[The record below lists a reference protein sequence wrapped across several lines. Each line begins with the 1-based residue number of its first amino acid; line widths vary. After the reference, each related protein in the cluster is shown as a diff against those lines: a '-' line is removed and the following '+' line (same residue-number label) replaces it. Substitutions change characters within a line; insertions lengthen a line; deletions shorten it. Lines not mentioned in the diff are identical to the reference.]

1 MIGAVVAVSILS
13 AGQHCGYGG
22 YATTYQ
28 NYAYQGYYPTY
39 SYGYN
44 YVQPTYYHAPY
55 VQKQVITK
63 FVEVVPSSTY
73 SALGSEYVRAEK
85 KAEEVQGLREQLAEL
100 KGIVTTLSQVQAQP
114 APAPTIVQQQ
124 PAPPPAPVYAQA
136 QSPQPQLQPIY
147 PQPQTPSKGFQS
159 IAPAP
164 PIYPAKSPPSTQ
176 APPPPLDPAGFSGA
190 SAGPTAVVSGTS
202 LQRCAGCHTG
212 SNPSGFVIFDAPGR
226 LRADLGA
233 DDWALMEDQITTGQM
248 PKGQPFSLAELAS
261 FMKEKSAALA
271 GVSSP
276 VAAVSP
282 RNPF

>member
-13 AGQHCGYGG
+13 AGQQCGYGG

-44 YVQPTYYHAPY
+44 YVQPTYYQAPY
-55 VQKQVITK
+55 VQKQVVTK
-63 FVEVVPSSTY
+63 FVEVVPASTY

-100 KGIVTTLSQVQAQP
+100 KGIVTTLSQVPPQ
-114 APAPTIVQQQ
+114 PAPTIVQQ
-124 PAPPPAPVYAQA
+124 PAPQPAPVYAQA
-136 QSPQPQLQPIY
+136 QAAPAPAPAVPPLY
-147 PQPQTPSKGFQS
+147 PQPQTPAKGFQS
-159 IAPAP
+159 VAPAP
-164 PIYPAKSPPSTQ
+164 PYLAAPSPSTQ
-176 APPPPLDPAGFSGA
+176 APPPPLLPPAGFSGPT
-190 SAGPTAVVSGTS
+190 AGPTAVVSGAS

-226 LRADLGA
+226 LRADLGV
-233 DDWALMEDQITTGQM
+233 DDWALMQDQITTGQM
-248 PKGQPFSLAELAS
+248 PKGQPFSLAELAA
-261 FMKEKSAALA
+261 FMQEKSAALA
-271 GVSSP
+271 GTSAP
-276 VAAVSP
+276 VAAALP